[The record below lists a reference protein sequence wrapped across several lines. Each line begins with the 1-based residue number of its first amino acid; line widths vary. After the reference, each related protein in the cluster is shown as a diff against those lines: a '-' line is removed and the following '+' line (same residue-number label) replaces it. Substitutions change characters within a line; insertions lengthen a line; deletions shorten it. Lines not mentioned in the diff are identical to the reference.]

1 MIAKKKGL
9 NRSSALFS
17 WSGERSIP
25 LEVALRVS
33 EVSRLAFRF
42 DSYRNSKFLVGLD
55 GNILRRSYPVAVLI
69 LEGQVIG
76 RKTLNG

>member
-1 MIAKKKGL
+1 M
-9 NRSSALFS
+9 RALPEKEKPPARPVDVYS

-25 LEVALRVS
+25 LEVAPRVS

-55 GNILRRSYPVAVLI
+55 GNVLRRSYPVAVLI
-69 LEGQVIG
+69 LEG
-76 RKTLNG
+76 